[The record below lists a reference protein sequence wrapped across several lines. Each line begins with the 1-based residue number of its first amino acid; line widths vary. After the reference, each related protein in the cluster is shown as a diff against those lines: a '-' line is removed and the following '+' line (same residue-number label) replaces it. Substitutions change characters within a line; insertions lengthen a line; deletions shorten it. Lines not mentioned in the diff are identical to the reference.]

1 MDRTVF
7 KRCLIGSLAFLVV
20 NSYAQATS
28 LIGAVAGK
36 IVSDPASHAYLGP
49 IMQMT
54 GDSLKTVQTMT
65 GQLTEMNSVLGSK
78 LPSGLLQKVIKLGSL
93 SGDFNSLLSS
103 LTGQGGD
110 PLMQLNYMGVQ
121 HGGKQDF
128 SNYIY
133 AKNYFQQK
141 FFPDQSITTSTQLS
155 EIRESKLAAVRV
167 STVDSLAIAT
177 QQKKTLREDH
187 QQLQNIKLQ
196 AEQNSTLQYQ
206 TNMQTRL
213 LEHIAHQLDKIIL
226 IQSQQLELM
235 ATYMAQAQ
243 PTVFKKMPISQKIE
257 SK

>member
-1 MDRTVF
+1 MDRTIF
-7 KRCLIGSLAFLVV
+7 KRCLIGSLASLAI

-28 LIGAVAGK
+28 LIGEVAGK

-54 GDSLKTVQTMT
+54 GDSFYV
-65 GQLTEMNSVLGSK
+65 
-78 LPSGLLQKVIKLGSL
+78 
-93 SGDFNSLLSS
+93 
-103 LTGQGGD
+103 
-110 PLMQLNYMGVQ
+110 
-121 HGGKQDF
+121 
-128 SNYIY
+128 Y
-133 AKNYFQQK
+133 AKNYFQHK
-141 FFPDQSITTSTQLS
+141 FFPEQSITTSSQLS
-155 EIRESKLAAVRV
+155 EIRESKLAAVQV

-177 QQKKTLREDH
+177 QQKKTLRDDH

-213 LEHIAHQLDKIIL
+213 LEHIAHQLDKLIL

-243 PTVFKKMPISQKIE
+243 PTVFKKMPISQKNE

>member
-1 MDRTVF
+1 MESSMDRTVF
-7 KRCLIGSLAFLVV
+7 KRCLIIGLLFVSQNKETQAGALATFDVNTFTTLKSVLSTAGQSLQQL
-20 NSYAQATS
+20 QS
-28 LIGAVAGK
+28 L
-36 IVSDPASHAYLGP
+36 SNE
-49 IMQMT
+49 M
-54 GDSLKTVQTMT
+54 VQ
-65 GQLTEMNSVLGSK
+65 MNSVLGSK
-78 LPSGLLQKVIKLGSL
+78 LPQGLLQNIMQVGGM

-103 LTGQGGD
+103 VSGQGGD
-110 PLMQLNYMGVQ
+110 PLMQLNYLGVQ

-141 FFPDQSITTSTQLS
+141 FFPDQSLTTPTQLS
-155 EIRESKLAAVRV
+155 QLRESKLEAIQI
-167 STVDSLAIAT
+167 STVDSLSIAT
-177 QQKKTLREDH
+177 QQKKTLRDDH

-213 LEHIAHQLDKIIL
+213 LEHIAHQLDKLIL

-243 PTVFKKMPISQKIE
+243 PTVFKKMPISQKNE